1 MEAIMGGLG
10 IAGGLMNMF
19 GSSPANNAMNVQ
31 APPMYTQDPSAGFAG
46 QQSMIPGLG
55 QYNLGGQNLGAYQS
69 YLSSALSNPYGFG
82 GQSAANAFS
91 GAGMGTSLGALG
103 NAGALGG
110 QVPGM
115 IGASN
120 AVLGSAFDPQG
131 ALYGRTLGQLTD
143 QEGAYLANA
152 GVGTSPY
159 GAGLMGQTLGNF
171 NIDWQNQQLGR
182 EVQGLGAYTGG
193 IGAAGQTASGA
204 YGLGS
209 QAAGGGAQFG
219 MLPWNTFNTLGGMP
233 LNLLSGAS
241 QYGVGAANI
250 PQQQIGDWQQYVSG
264 AGGINQGATG
274 LFGQELNQARL
285 ASQQQ
290 AMAGAQLGQGFG
302 MLGQGLGLPQTYN
315 MFGGG
320 GGGGGNYNT
329 SSGLFNWMSH

>member
-1 MEAIMGGLG
+1 MEALAGGLG
-10 IAGGLMNMF
+10 IVGGLMNMF
-19 GSSPANNAMNVQ
+19 GGSPANNAMNIQ
-31 APPMYTQDPSAGFAG
+31 APQMYQQDPSAGFAA

-69 YLSSALSNPYGFG
+69 YLSSALNNPYAG
-82 GQSAANAFS
+82 GMQGAANMFG

-131 ALYGRTLGQLTD
+131 ALYGRTLGQVTD

-152 GVGTSPY
+152 GLGTTPY

-193 IGAAGQTASGA
+193 IGAAGQTAAGA
-204 YGLGS
+204 YGLGAN
-209 QAAGGGAQFG
+209 AATGGAQFG
-219 MLPWNTFNTLGGMP
+219 GLPWSTFNTIGGMP
-233 LNLLSGAS
+233 LGLLSGAS

-264 AGGINQGATG
+264 AGGINQGATQ

-290 AMAGAQLGQGFG
+290 AMAGQQLGYG
-302 MLGQGLGLPQTYN
+302 LGQLGTGLGLPQT
-315 MFGGG
+315 FGGG
-320 GGGGGNYNT
+320 GGGGGNYGT
-329 SSGLFNWMSH
+329 SGGLFSWMRQ

>member
-171 NIDWQNQQLGR
+171 NIDWQNQQLG
-182 EVQGLGAYTGG
+182 
-193 IGAAGQTASGA
+193 
-204 YGLGS
+204 
-209 QAAGGGAQFG
+209 
-219 MLPWNTFNTLGGMP
+219 
-233 LNLLSGAS
+233 
-241 QYGVGAANI
+241 
-250 PQQQIGDWQQYVSG
+250 
-264 AGGINQGATG
+264 
-274 LFGQELNQARL
+274 
-285 ASQQQ
+285 
-290 AMAGAQLGQGFG
+290 QGFG

-320 GGGGGNYNT
+320 GGGGGGYGT

>member
-1 MEAIMGGLG
+1 MEALAGGLG
-10 IAGGLMNMF
+10 IVGGLMNMF
-19 GSSPANNAMNVQ
+19 GGSPANNAMNIQ
-31 APPMYTQDPSAGFAG
+31 APQMYQQDPSAGFAG

-69 YLSSALSNPYGFG
+69 YLSSALNNPYAG
-82 GQSAANAFS
+82 GMQGAANMFG

-131 ALYGRTLGQLTD
+131 ALYGRTLGQVTD

-152 GVGTSPY
+152 GLGTTPY

-171 NIDWQNQQLGR
+171 NIDWQNQQLSR

-193 IGAAGQTASGA
+193 IGAAGQTATGA

-209 QAAGGGAQFG
+209 TAATGGAQFG
-219 MLPWNTFNTLGGMP
+219 GLPWSTFNTIGGMP
-233 LNLLSGAS
+233 LGLLSGAS
-241 QYGVGAANI
+241 QYGIGAANI

-264 AGGINQGATG
+264 AGGINQGATQ

-290 AMAGAQLGQGFG
+290 AMAGQQLGYG
-302 MLGQGLGLPQTYN
+302 LGQLGTGLGLPQT
-315 MFGGG
+315 FGGG
-320 GGGGGNYNT
+320 GGGGGNYGT
-329 SSGLFNWMSH
+329 SGGLFSWMRQ

>member
-1 MEAIMGGLG
+1 MEALAGGLG
-10 IAGGLMNMF
+10 IVGGLMNMF
-19 GSSPANNAMNVQ
+19 GGSPANNAMNIQ
-31 APPMYTQDPSAGFAG
+31 APQMYQQDPSAGFAA

-69 YLSSALSNPYGFG
+69 YLSSALNNPYAG
-82 GQSAANAFS
+82 GMQGAANMFG

-131 ALYGRTLGQLTD
+131 ALYGRTLGQVTD

-152 GVGTSPY
+152 GLGTTPY

-193 IGAAGQTASGA
+193 IGAAGQTAAGA
-204 YGLGS
+204 YGLGAN
-209 QAAGGGAQFG
+209 AATGGAQFG
-219 MLPWNTFNTLGGMP
+219 GLPWSTFNTIGGMP
-233 LNLLSGAS
+233 LGLLSGAS

-264 AGGINQGATG
+264 AGGINQGATQ

-290 AMAGAQLGQGFG
+290 AMAGQQLGYG
-302 MLGQGLGLPQTYN
+302 LGQLGTGLGLPQT
-315 MFGGG
+315 FGGG
-320 GGGGGNYNT
+320 GGGGGNYGT
-329 SSGLFNWMSH
+329 SSGLFSWMRQ